1 MTKIWLASATSFRT
15 LNAGLTPRP
24 LPIQDN
30 LQRRMDRFGSRSDMA
45 RSGAVNATPQP
56 LDAQLIEDGAALEA
70 AWQGEL
76 RSMIAARRGGAQEK
90 AAARAVRAASE
101 DIVRRIETA
110 RALTLDG
117 LKVKARAESW
127 RRDGEPLGLGSD
139 DDEESDSWS
148 EMGEM
153 PQYDAPAQSDQYAH
167 V

>member
-1 MTKIWLASATSFRT
+1 MTKIWLASKTSFRA
-15 LNAGLTPRP
+15 LNTSLAPRP
-24 LPIQDN
+24 LPVQDN

-45 RSGAVNATPQP
+45 RSGAVNAPPQA

-76 RSMIAARRGGAQEK
+76 RSMIAARRGGAAEK
-90 AAARAVRAASE
+90 AAARAIRAGSE
-101 DIVRRIETA
+101 AIVRRIETA

-127 RRDGEPLGLGSD
+127 RRDGEPLGLGSEE
-139 DDEESDSWS
+139 DEQGDSWS

-153 PQYDAPAQSDQYAH
+153 PQYDAPAQSQNRAH

>member
-1 MTKIWLASATSFRT
+1 MTKIWLASATTFRAG
-15 LNAGLTPRP
+15 NAALAPRP

-30 LQRRMDRFGSRSDMA
+30 LQRRMDRFGSRSDTA
-45 RSGAVNATPQP
+45 RSGAVSAAPQP

-101 DIVRRIETA
+101 AIVRRIEGA

-139 DDEESDSWS
+139 DDEDGDSWS

-153 PQYDAPAQSDQYAH
+153 PQYGASAQGDQYANA
-167 V
+167 

>member
-15 LNAGLTPRP
+15 LNAALAPRP
-24 LPIQDN
+24 LPTQDN
-30 LQRRMDRFGSRSDMA
+30 LQRRMDRFGSRSEAA
-45 RSGAVNATPQP
+45 R
-56 LDAQLIEDGAALEA
+56 DAQLIEDGAALEA

-76 RSMIAARRGGAQEK
+76 RSMIAARRGGAEDK

-101 DIVRRIETA
+101 AIVRRIEAA

-127 RRDGEPLGLGSD
+127 RRDGEPLGLAA
-139 DDEESDSWS
+139 DESEEGDSWS

-153 PQYDAPAQSDQYAH
+153 PQYDAPARSRNDIHA
-167 V
+167 